1 MSLYVDIEKRL
12 GAFCLKAA
20 FETENEVFAILGA
33 SGCGKSMTLKCIAGI
48 ERPDRGVIRLDGRT
62 LFDSEKHI
70 DLPARKRR
78 IGYLFQDYAL
88 FPNMTVFENIL
99 CGAGD
104 RDLAAELAA
113 RFYLEGKE
121 QLYPS
126 QLSGGQ
132 KQRVALARMLAAK
145 PDYLLLDEPFSA
157 MDNYLKSRLER
168 ELMEVLDDYGR
179 RALFVSH
186 DRNEVYRLTDRIAV
200 MENGEVADIRPK
212 RELFEAPRTLAAT
225 LLTGCKN
232 VTGLEYRKEGLYAL
246 DWGIYLRTAEAEA
259 LSGTAWRYA
268 AVRAHYFE
276 AVTEPPE
283 RSEADLSKDGE
294 TTRYN
299 LLQCEIL
306 REIEDTFSMVIL
318 FRNPR
323 GEQTGDYA
331 VLTAEFS
338 KEEWADI
345 RERTILQS
353 RPLWLRIPEQKII
366 LMER

>member
-1 MSLYVDIEKRL
+1 MTMSLYVDIEKAF
-12 GAFCLKAA
+12 GAFHLKVA
-20 FETENEVFAILGA
+20 FETADEVFAILGA
-33 SGCGKSMTLKCIAGI
+33 SGCGKSLTLKCIAGI

-62 LFDSEKHI
+62 LFDSEKRI
-70 DLPARKRR
+70 DIPARKRK

-104 RDLAAELAA
+104 KELARELAA

-121 QLYPS
+121 QLYPA

-157 MDNYLKSRLER
+157 LDNYLKSKLER

-179 RALFVSH
+179 RVLFVSH

-232 VTGLEYRKEGLYAL
+232 VTRLEHREDGLYAL
-246 DWGIYLRTAEAEA
+246 DWGIYLRPAGTDG
-259 LSGTAWRYA
+259 LSGVAYQYA

-276 AVTEPPE
+276 ALTETLEMPETLEPPE
-283 RSEADLSKDGE
+283 MSNMLM
-294 TTRYN
+294 
-299 LLQCEIL
+299 CEIL
-306 REIEDTFSMVIL
+306 REIEDTFSMVVL
-318 FRNPR
+318 FRNR
-323 GEQTGDYA
+323 YGEQTGDYSI
-331 VLTAEFS
+331 LTAEFS
-338 KEEWADI
+338 KEEWAGI
-345 RERTILQS
+345 RARTVLQN